1 MFEKHI
7 SDLDSDLELEL
18 EKLIGNTPM
27 IKIKYRYQN
36 REGVVY
42 AKLEYYNYT
51 GSIKDRIASYII
63 KKSKEENILKENQA
77 IVEATS
83 GNTGISF
90 AALGAYFSHP
100 VHIFMPDWV
109 SEERIKIMKLYGAHV
124 YLVNKEEGG
133 FKEAIKRSEEFAAKI
148 NGFLPR
154 QFENVLNIE
163 AHYLTTAKEIL
174 NEASEIDT
182 FVSGIGT
189 GGTLMGVAK
198 RLKEDNKN
206 IKIIA
211 LEPDKMPLLSGGKII
226 GDHKIEGIGDEFIPR
241 LVDFDLIDKVIS
253 INDLDAINM
262 SRILAS
268 KLGLGVGI
276 SSGAN
281 FLASVLS
288 GGKNVVTV
296 FPDDAKKYLSTDLS
310 KDIDNDKELLSNK
323 IELLGLEVVGQKK
336 SQ

>member
-1 MFEKHI
+1 MFEN
-7 SDLDSDLELEL
+7 LN
-18 EKLIGNTPM
+18 KLIGNTPM
-27 IKIKYRYQN
+27 IKIKYRYEN
-36 REGVVY
+36 RECYVY

-51 GSIKDRIASYII
+51 GSIKDRLAYYII
-63 KKSKEENILKENQA
+63 KKSKEEKILKEKQA

-83 GNTGISF
+83 GNTGISL

-109 SEERIKIMKLYGAHV
+109 SEERMKIMKLYNANV
-124 YLVNKEEGG
+124 YLVSKEEGG
-133 FKEAIKRSEEFAAKI
+133 FKEAIKRSEEFSSKI

-154 QFENVLNIE
+154 QFENFLNIE
-163 AHYLTTAKEIL
+163 THYLTTAKEIL
-174 NEASEIDT
+174 NEVNEIDT

-198 RLKEDNKN
+198 RLKEYNKN

-211 LEPDKMPLLSGGKII
+211 LEPDKMPLLSDGNII
-226 GDHKIEGIGDEFIPR
+226 GDHKIEGIGDEFIPK
-241 LVDFDLIDKVIS
+241 LVDFNLIDKVIS

-262 SRILAS
+262 SRILAR

-288 GGKNVVTV
+288 GGKSVVTV
-296 FPDDAKKYLSTDLS
+296 FPDDLKKYLSTDLS
-310 KDIDNDKELLSNK
+310 KDIDNNKELLSNK
-323 IELLGLEVVGQKK
+323 IELLGFEVV
-336 SQ
+336 S

>member
-1 MFEKHI
+1 MSENL
-7 SDLDSDLELEL
+7 S
-18 EKLIGNTPM
+18 KLIGNTPM
-27 IKIKYRYQN
+27 IKIKYRYKN
-36 REGVVY
+36 REGYVY

-51 GSIKDRIASYII
+51 GSIKDRLAYYII
-63 KKSKEENILKENQA
+63 KKSKEEKILKEKQV

-109 SEERIKIMKLYGAHV
+109 SEERIKIMKLYSANV
-124 YLVNKEEGG
+124 YLVSKEEGG
-133 FKEAIKRSEEFAAKI
+133 FKEAIKRSEEFASKI

-154 QFENVLNIE
+154 QFENSLNIE
-163 AHYLTTAKEIL
+163 THYLTTAKEIL
-174 NEASEIDT
+174 NEVNEIDT

-198 RLKEDNKN
+198 RLKEYNKN

-226 GDHKIEGIGDEFIPR
+226 GDHKIEGIGDEFIPK
-241 LVDFDLIDKVIS
+241 LVDFNLIDKVIS

-262 SRILAS
+262 TRILAS

-296 FPDDAKKYLSTDLS
+296 FPDDLKKYLSTDLS
-310 KDIDNDKELLSNK
+310 KDIDNNEELLSNK
-323 IELLGLEVVGQKK
+323 IELLGLEVV
-336 SQ
+336 S